1 MDNGEH
7 ATTFDMSKFWNKLP
21 GHDCNDKGST
31 SLAKL
36 LNRAG
41 GHSNSSD
48 MLPELQDLL
57 HSKGAKQ
64 NC

>member
-7 ATTFDMSKFWNKLP
+7 ATTFDMSEIWDRLQGP
-21 GHDCNDKGST
+21 DCNDNGPT

-36 LNRAG
+36 LNWAR

-48 MLPELQDLL
+48 MFFGLQDQLL
-57 HSKGAKQ
+57 PKDAR
-64 NC
+64 